1 MQRIVNFLATRNPE
15 KLFFLPDKIFL
26 QLKYYALFGYKIN
39 FSDPKTFNEKL
50 QWLKIYN
57 HDPQYTELVDKYAVR
72 KIVKDKLG
80 EDFLI
85 NILGVWNRFEEIDF
99 SRLPDCFVLKTTHN
113 SGGVYICRNRNEL
126 NIKKAKQ
133 IILDNL
139 SHNYYYAGREW
150 PYKNVKPRIIAEEFI
165 SDKNGELTDYK
176 FYCFNGYVDCV
187 MSCYERSTGEPKF
200 YFFDKDWKLLR
211 INKRGKEAPEGF
223 TKPKPACLNE
233 MFSIAAK
240 LSEGIPFVR
249 VDLYE
254 VDGKVYFGE
263 MTFYPDSGFDPN
275 YLPETDKYFGDLID
289 LSLAYKYKK

>member
-1 MQRIVNFLATRNPE
+1 
-15 KLFFLPDKIFL
+15 
-26 QLKYYALFGYKIN
+26 
-39 FSDPKTFNEKL
+39 
-50 QWLKIYN
+50 
-57 HDPQYTELVDKYAVR
+57 
-72 KIVKDKLG
+72 
-80 EDFLI
+80 
-85 NILGVWNRFEEIDF
+85 
-99 SRLPDCFVLKTTHN
+99 
-113 SGGVYICRNRNEL
+113 
-126 NIKKAKQ
+126 
-133 IILDNL
+133 
-139 SHNYYYAGREW
+139 
-150 PYKNVKPRIIAEEFI
+150 
-165 SDKNGELTDYK
+165 
-176 FYCFNGYVDCV
+176 